1 MPATSAPWSRA
12 STGWGGDVERTTLRF
27 YGDLL
32 DLARGTDR
40 DGTVDVPLGGPRSVK
55 DVVESVGVPHTD
67 VGLLV
72 VGTEPV
78 GFDHLVHGGE
88 RIAVYPPSRTLE
100 VAGLLRPPDPPRR
113 FVLDVHLGTLARNL
127 RLLGFDSWYRTT
139 ADDPLLADVA
149 VGDER
154 VLLTRDRGLL
164 MRREVVHG
172 HCVRSQDPFTQTVE
186 VVRRFALDGALRP
199 FSRCL
204 TCNGELVEVDRDD
217 VLPEVPPL
225 ARRSERFSR
234 CTACDRLYWP
244 GTHHSHLRGLVAAV
258 RRALEPADATS
269 DGVGG

>member
-1 MPATSAPWSRA
+1 M
-12 STGWGGDVERTTLRF
+12 RF
-27 YGDLL
+27 YGDLAE
-32 DLARGTDR
+32 LARGLDR
-40 DGTVDVPLGGPRSVK
+40 DDTVEVPLGSPRSVK
-55 DVVESVGVPHTD
+55 DVVESVGVPHTE

-72 VGTEPV
+72 VGDGPV
-78 GFDHLVHGGE
+78 GFDHLVTAGE
-88 RIAVYPPSRTLE
+88 RVAAYPPSPTLD
-100 VAGLLRPPDPPRR
+100 VPGLLRPPDPPRR

-127 RLLGFDSWYRTT
+127 RLLGFDSWYRTD

-149 VGDER
+149 VTEER

-186 VVRRFALDGALRP
+186 VARRFALGGALEP

-225 ARRSERFSR
+225 ARTAERFSR
-234 CTACDRLYWP
+234 CSACDRVYWP
-244 GTHHSHLRGLVAAV
+244 GTHHTHLRGLVAAI
-258 RRALEPADATS
+258 RRELERPSGAA
-269 DGVGG
+269 GGAVG